1 MQFGRQNT
9 AGLTYAQKNAAH
21 RNSKSRDDHGDAMSG
36 LREVDDDL
44 EDEAQN
50 KVP

>member
-1 MQFGRQNT
+1 MQFGRQQT

-21 RNSKSRDDHGDAMSG
+21 KNSRSRDDHGSSDAMSG

-44 EDEAQN
+44 EDEA
-50 KVP
+50 